1 MNNTVNLDLE
11 IFNYETDTTEAF
23 IKGLAGED
31 VHSNM
36 EKIDDAIGGIY
47 FDINSLKETTTEFSR
62 DLVAL
67 QSENQSIRSDIY
79 SLQNRV
85 DNLDGGSSGGSSSGS
100 GSGTNGNLL
109 INGSFDFW
117 SNGEEFADI
126 TDAYTADRWKFK
138 TTGLADI
145 TKHTASFS
153 GLNGIKIKIKEANK
167 SYNLYQRVDMPN
179 GTYDLTLSFEI
190 LASVDNKT
198 LNAMFCAN
206 ELFGNTVMSYS
217 ASTFFKRVTLT
228 KSDVTVSSKELYVSV
243 FNTPTTLDFEGV
255 EFVIRNI
262 KLEFG
267 ETATTFY
274 PKTLV
279 EEKLLIERYNGEDK
293 LPNTPTGG
301 GGSSTGG
308 GGSSAGGGGSSTGG
322 GGSTGSTSNQNL
334 LLNGKFN
341 IYERYKTS
349 KLVENEYFMDRW
361 KTYPPMST
369 GLKITRSADD
379 DTDGFIM
386 DVYTTD
392 SAEYTIG
399 QTVEIPSNGTYT
411 FTLSFEACTDSWM
424 TDEVMVNCELRP
436 NADERS
442 ITQSYGIT
450 EDWQKY
456 VFTFKDVQITEK
468 LLRVIL
474 MATNSSSECE
484 DATMYYRNVKLEYG
498 ENATS
503 DIPVSYDEE
512 LRKCQRYFYKYNNSR
527 NSYVR
532 FAHMFTSLGVLIYT
546 DSHVQNLR
554 ANPTA
559 VINILDPKVAV
570 DNSEYAI
577 TLTSDSNNQCLH
589 MKCTEF
595 TAFEDGKAYI
605 IKNMP
610 SLDAEL
616 YD

>member
-1 MNNTVNLDLE
+1 MNNTVYLDLE

-47 FDINSLKETTTEFSR
+47 FDINTLKETTTEFSQ
-62 DLVAL
+62 DIVAL
-67 QSENQSIRSDIY
+67 QSENQSMRSDIY
-79 SLQNRV
+79 LLESRV
-85 DNLDGGSSGGSSSGS
+85 DALDGGGSSGGSGGSSSGS
-100 GSGTNGNLL
+100 GTSGNLL

-117 SNGEEFADI
+117 SNGEEFTDI
-126 TDAYTADRWKFK
+126 TEGYTADRWKFK
-138 TTGLADI
+138 TTGVADI
-145 TKHTASFS
+145 NKYTHTDLFS
-153 GLNGIKIKIKEANK
+153 GSNGIKIKIKEANK

-190 LASVDNKT
+190 FASVDNTT

-228 KSDVTVSSKELYVSV
+228 KSDFTVSAKELYVSV
-243 FNTPTTLDFEGV
+243 FNVPANLDFEGV
-255 EFVIRNI
+255 EFVLRNI

-308 GGSSAGGGGSSTGG
+308 GSSGGS
-322 GGSTGSTSNQNL
+322 STGSTSNQNL

-341 IYERYKTS
+341 VYQRYKTS
-349 KLVENEYFMDRW
+349 SLVENEYFIDRW
-361 KTYPPMST
+361 KTYPPTTT
-369 GLKITRSADD
+369 GLNVRRYNGDED
-379 DTDGFIM
+379 DTYMIGA
-386 DVYTTD
+386 YTSE

-399 QTVEIPSNGTYT
+399 QTVEIASNGTYT
-411 FTLSFEACTDSWM
+411 FTLSFEACTDAWM
-424 TDEVMVNCELRP
+424 TEEVIANCELRP
-436 NADERS
+436 TEDERS

-450 EDWQKY
+450 ADWQRY
-456 VFTFKDVQITEK
+456 VFTFTNVSITEK

-474 MATNSSSECE
+474 MTTNSSSECE

-498 ENATS
+498 ENATP

-527 NSYVR
+527 DSYVK
-532 FAHMFTSLGVLIYT
+532 FAHMFTNLGVLIYT

-554 ANPTA
+554 SNPTA
-559 VINILDPKVAV
+559 VINVLDPVVAV
-570 DNSEYAI
+570 GNSEYAI
-577 TLTSDSNNQCLH
+577 TVTSDSNNQCLH
-589 MKCTEF
+589 MSCTAF
-595 TAFEDGKAYI
+595 SGFEDGKAYI

>member
-1 MNNTVNLDLE
+1 MNNTANLDLQV
-11 IFNYETDTTEAF
+11 FSYETDTTQSF

-31 VHSNM
+31 VNSNM
-36 EKIDDAIGGIY
+36 QKIDDAIGGIY
-47 FDINSLKETTTEFSR
+47 FDINTLKETTSEFSH
-62 DLVAL
+62 DLISL
-67 QSENQSIRSDIY
+67 QSETQSMRSDIY
-79 SLQNRV
+79 SLESRV
-85 DNLDGGSSGGSSSGS
+85 TNLENSGSSGGDSGGSSSS
-100 GSGTNGNLL
+100 
-109 INGSFDFW
+109 
-117 SNGEEFADI
+117 
-126 TDAYTADRWKFK
+126 
-138 TTGLADI
+138 
-145 TKHTASFS
+145 
-153 GLNGIKIKIKEANK
+153 
-167 SYNLYQRVDMPN
+167 
-179 GTYDLTLSFEI
+179 
-190 LASVDNKT
+190 
-198 LNAMFCAN
+198 
-206 ELFGNTVMSYS
+206 
-217 ASTFFKRVTLT
+217 
-228 KSDVTVSSKELYVSV
+228 TVS
-243 FNTPTTLDFEGV
+243 
-255 EFVIRNI
+255 I
-262 KLEFG
+262 
-267 ETATTFY
+267 
-274 PKTLV
+274 
-279 EEKLLIERYNGEDK
+279 
-293 LPNTPTGG
+293 
-301 GGSSTGG
+301 
-308 GGSSAGGGGSSTGG
+308 
-322 GGSTGSTSNQNL
+322 SNQNL

-341 IYERYKTS
+341 IYERYKVS
-349 KLVENEYFMDRW
+349 RLVENEYFMDRW

-369 GLKITRSADD
+369 GLQVRRIADY

-411 FTLSFEACTDSWM
+411 FTLSFEAYTDAWM

-484 DATMYYRNVKLEYG
+484 DASMYYRNVKLEYG

-512 LRKCQRYFYKYNNSR
+512 LRKCQRYFYKYNNTMD
-527 NSYVR
+527 SYVK

-559 VINILDPKVAV
+559 VINTLDPKVAV
-570 DNSEYAI
+570 GNSEYAI
-577 TLTSDSNNQCLH
+577 TITDDSNNQCLH

-595 TAFEDGKAYI
+595 TGFEDGKAYI

>member
-1 MNNTVNLDLE
+1 MNNTANLDLQV
-11 IFNYETDTTEAF
+11 FSYETDTTQSF

-31 VHSNM
+31 VNSNM
-36 EKIDDAIGGIY
+36 QKIDDAIGGIY
-47 FDINSLKETTTEFSR
+47 FDINTLKETTSEFSH
-62 DLVAL
+62 DLISL
-67 QSENQSIRSDIY
+67 QSETQSMRSDIY
-79 SLQNRV
+79 SLESRV
-85 DNLDGGSSGGSSSGS
+85 TNLENSGSSGGDSGGSSSS
-100 GSGTNGNLL
+100 
-109 INGSFDFW
+109 
-117 SNGEEFADI
+117 
-126 TDAYTADRWKFK
+126 
-138 TTGLADI
+138 
-145 TKHTASFS
+145 
-153 GLNGIKIKIKEANK
+153 
-167 SYNLYQRVDMPN
+167 
-179 GTYDLTLSFEI
+179 
-190 LASVDNKT
+190 
-198 LNAMFCAN
+198 
-206 ELFGNTVMSYS
+206 
-217 ASTFFKRVTLT
+217 
-228 KSDVTVSSKELYVSV
+228 TVS
-243 FNTPTTLDFEGV
+243 
-255 EFVIRNI
+255 I
-262 KLEFG
+262 
-267 ETATTFY
+267 
-274 PKTLV
+274 
-279 EEKLLIERYNGEDK
+279 
-293 LPNTPTGG
+293 
-301 GGSSTGG
+301 
-308 GGSSAGGGGSSTGG
+308 
-322 GGSTGSTSNQNL
+322 SNQNL

-341 IYERYKTS
+341 IYERYKVS
-349 KLVENEYFMDRW
+349 RLVENEYFMDRW

-369 GLKITRSADD
+369 GLQVRRSADY
-379 DTDGFIM
+379 DTDGFLM

-411 FTLSFEACTDSWM
+411 FTLSFEAYTDAWM

-484 DATMYYRNVKLEYG
+484 DASMYYRNVKLEYG

-512 LRKCQRYFYKYNNSR
+512 LRKCQRYFYKYNNTMD
-527 NSYVR
+527 SYVK

-559 VINILDPKVAV
+559 VINTLDPKVAV
-570 DNSEYAI
+570 GNSEYAI
-577 TLTSDSNNQCLH
+577 TITDDSNNQCLH

-595 TAFEDGKAYI
+595 TGFEDGKAYI

>member
-1 MNNTVNLDLE
+1 MNNTANLDLQV
-11 IFNYETDTTEAF
+11 FSYETDTTQSF

-31 VHSNM
+31 VNSNM
-36 EKIDDAIGGIY
+36 QKIDDAIGGIY
-47 FDINSLKETTTEFSR
+47 FDINTLKETTSEFSH
-62 DLVAL
+62 DLISL
-67 QSENQSIRSDIY
+67 QSETQSMRSDIY
-79 SLQNRV
+79 SLESRV
-85 DNLDGGSSGGSSSGS
+85 TNLENSGSSGGDSGGSSSS
-100 GSGTNGNLL
+100 
-109 INGSFDFW
+109 
-117 SNGEEFADI
+117 
-126 TDAYTADRWKFK
+126 
-138 TTGLADI
+138 
-145 TKHTASFS
+145 
-153 GLNGIKIKIKEANK
+153 
-167 SYNLYQRVDMPN
+167 
-179 GTYDLTLSFEI
+179 
-190 LASVDNKT
+190 
-198 LNAMFCAN
+198 
-206 ELFGNTVMSYS
+206 
-217 ASTFFKRVTLT
+217 
-228 KSDVTVSSKELYVSV
+228 TVS
-243 FNTPTTLDFEGV
+243 
-255 EFVIRNI
+255 I
-262 KLEFG
+262 
-267 ETATTFY
+267 
-274 PKTLV
+274 
-279 EEKLLIERYNGEDK
+279 
-293 LPNTPTGG
+293 
-301 GGSSTGG
+301 
-308 GGSSAGGGGSSTGG
+308 
-322 GGSTGSTSNQNL
+322 SNQNL

-341 IYERYKTS
+341 IYERYKVS
-349 KLVENEYFMDRW
+349 RLVENEYFMDRW

-369 GLKITRSADD
+369 GLQVRRSADY

-411 FTLSFEACTDSWM
+411 FTLSFEAYTDAWM

-436 NADERS
+436 SADERS

-484 DATMYYRNVKLEYG
+484 DASMYYRNVKLEYG

-512 LRKCQRYFYKYNNSR
+512 LRKCQRYFYKYNNTR
-527 NSYVR
+527 DSYVK

-559 VINILDPKVAV
+559 VINTLDPKVAV
-570 DNSEYAI
+570 GNSEYAI
-577 TLTSDSNNQCLH
+577 TVTSDSNNQCLH
-589 MKCTEF
+589 MSCTEF
-595 TAFEDGKAYI
+595 TGFEDGRAYI

>member
-1 MNNTVNLDLE
+1 MNNTVNLDLQV
-11 IFNYETDTTEAF
+11 FSYETDTTQSF

-31 VHSNM
+31 VNSNM
-36 EKIDDAIGGIY
+36 KKIDDAIGGIY
-47 FDINSLKETTTEFSR
+47 FDINNLKETTTEFSH
-62 DLVAL
+62 DLISL
-67 QSENQSIRSDIY
+67 QSETQSMRSDIY
-79 SLQNRV
+79 SLESRV
-85 DNLDGGSSGGSSSGS
+85 TNLENSGSGGGNSGGSGGGDSGGSGGGDSGGS
-100 GSGTNGNLL
+100 GS
-109 INGSFDFW
+109 S
-117 SNGEEFADI
+117 
-126 TDAYTADRWKFK
+126 
-138 TTGLADI
+138 
-145 TKHTASFS
+145 
-153 GLNGIKIKIKEANK
+153 
-167 SYNLYQRVDMPN
+167 
-179 GTYDLTLSFEI
+179 
-190 LASVDNKT
+190 
-198 LNAMFCAN
+198 
-206 ELFGNTVMSYS
+206 
-217 ASTFFKRVTLT
+217 
-228 KSDVTVSSKELYVSV
+228 TVS
-243 FNTPTTLDFEGV
+243 
-255 EFVIRNI
+255 I
-262 KLEFG
+262 
-267 ETATTFY
+267 
-274 PKTLV
+274 
-279 EEKLLIERYNGEDK
+279 
-293 LPNTPTGG
+293 
-301 GGSSTGG
+301 
-308 GGSSAGGGGSSTGG
+308 
-322 GGSTGSTSNQNL
+322 SNQNL

-341 IYERYKTS
+341 IYERYKVS
-349 KLVENEYFMDRW
+349 RLVENEYFMDRW

-369 GLKITRSADD
+369 GLQVRRSADY

-411 FTLSFEACTDSWM
+411 FTLSFEAYTDAWM

-436 NADERS
+436 SADERS

-484 DATMYYRNVKLEYG
+484 DASMYYRNVKLEYG

-512 LRKCQRYFYKYNNSR
+512 LRKCQRYFYKYNNTMD
-527 NSYVR
+527 SYVK

-559 VINILDPKVAV
+559 VINTLDPKVAV
-570 DNSEYAI
+570 GNSEYAI
-577 TLTSDSNNQCLH
+577 TVTSDSNNQCLH
-589 MKCTEF
+589 MSCTAF
-595 TAFEDGKAYI
+595 SGFEDGRAYI

>member
-1 MNNTVNLDLE
+1 MNNTANLDLQV
-11 IFNYETDTTEAF
+11 FSYETDTTQSF

-31 VHSNM
+31 VNSNM
-36 EKIDDAIGGIY
+36 QKIDDAIGGIY
-47 FDINSLKETTTEFSR
+47 FDINTLKETTSEFSH
-62 DLVAL
+62 DLISL
-67 QSENQSIRSDIY
+67 QSETQSMRSDIY
-79 SLQNRV
+79 SLESRV
-85 DNLDGGSSGGSSSGS
+85 TNLENSGSSGGDSGGSSSS
-100 GSGTNGNLL
+100 
-109 INGSFDFW
+109 
-117 SNGEEFADI
+117 
-126 TDAYTADRWKFK
+126 
-138 TTGLADI
+138 
-145 TKHTASFS
+145 
-153 GLNGIKIKIKEANK
+153 
-167 SYNLYQRVDMPN
+167 
-179 GTYDLTLSFEI
+179 
-190 LASVDNKT
+190 
-198 LNAMFCAN
+198 
-206 ELFGNTVMSYS
+206 
-217 ASTFFKRVTLT
+217 
-228 KSDVTVSSKELYVSV
+228 TVS
-243 FNTPTTLDFEGV
+243 
-255 EFVIRNI
+255 I
-262 KLEFG
+262 
-267 ETATTFY
+267 
-274 PKTLV
+274 
-279 EEKLLIERYNGEDK
+279 
-293 LPNTPTGG
+293 
-301 GGSSTGG
+301 
-308 GGSSAGGGGSSTGG
+308 
-322 GGSTGSTSNQNL
+322 SNQNL

-341 IYERYKTS
+341 IYERYKVS
-349 KLVENEYFMDRW
+349 RLVENEYFMDRW

-369 GLKITRSADD
+369 GLQVRRSADY

-411 FTLSFEACTDSWM
+411 FTLSFEAYTDAWM

-484 DATMYYRNVKLEYG
+484 DASMYYRNVKLEYG

-527 NSYVR
+527 ASYVR

-554 ANPTA
+554 SNPTA
-559 VINILDPKVAV
+559 VINTLDPKVAV
-570 DNSEYAI
+570 GNSEYAI
-577 TLTSDSNNQCLH
+577 TVTSDSNNQCLH

-595 TAFEDGKAYI
+595 SGFEDGKAYI

>member
-1 MNNTVNLDLE
+1 MNNTANLDLQV
-11 IFNYETDTTEAF
+11 FSYETDTTQSF

-31 VHSNM
+31 VNSNM
-36 EKIDDAIGGIY
+36 QKIDDAIGGIY
-47 FDINSLKETTTEFSR
+47 FDINTLKETTSEFSH
-62 DLVAL
+62 DLISL
-67 QSENQSIRSDIY
+67 QSETQSMRSDIY
-79 SLQNRV
+79 SLESRV
-85 DNLDGGSSGGSSSGS
+85 TNLENSGSGGGDSGGSSSS
-100 GSGTNGNLL
+100 
-109 INGSFDFW
+109 
-117 SNGEEFADI
+117 
-126 TDAYTADRWKFK
+126 
-138 TTGLADI
+138 
-145 TKHTASFS
+145 
-153 GLNGIKIKIKEANK
+153 
-167 SYNLYQRVDMPN
+167 
-179 GTYDLTLSFEI
+179 
-190 LASVDNKT
+190 
-198 LNAMFCAN
+198 
-206 ELFGNTVMSYS
+206 
-217 ASTFFKRVTLT
+217 
-228 KSDVTVSSKELYVSV
+228 TVS
-243 FNTPTTLDFEGV
+243 
-255 EFVIRNI
+255 I
-262 KLEFG
+262 
-267 ETATTFY
+267 
-274 PKTLV
+274 
-279 EEKLLIERYNGEDK
+279 
-293 LPNTPTGG
+293 
-301 GGSSTGG
+301 
-308 GGSSAGGGGSSTGG
+308 
-322 GGSTGSTSNQNL
+322 SNQNL

-341 IYERYKTS
+341 IYERYKVS
-349 KLVENEYFMDRW
+349 RLVENEYFMDRW

-369 GLKITRSADD
+369 GLQVRRSADY

-411 FTLSFEACTDSWM
+411 FTLSFEAYTDAWM

-436 NADERS
+436 SADERS

-484 DATMYYRNVKLEYG
+484 DASMYYRNVKLEYG

-512 LRKCQRYFYKYNNSR
+512 LRKCQRYFYKYNNTR
-527 NSYVR
+527 DSYVK

-559 VINILDPKVAV
+559 VINTLDPKVAV
-570 DNSEYAI
+570 GNSEYAI
-577 TLTSDSNNQCLH
+577 TVTSDSNNQCLH
-589 MKCTEF
+589 MSCTEF
-595 TAFEDGKAYI
+595 TGFEDGRAYI